1 MFEPL
6 PSLVRLQRER
16 RGLTQDRLAKLAKVS
31 RGQLIAFERGDQ
43 NISLLFLL
51 KIAKALELTELRIG
65 DLYLHPSPPDVTT
78 LIKAADAIATA
89 ERIVRQAASEADELE
104 KAKASVS
111 ALMERVLGPVPD
123 AGIGSA
129 AERLAASQAPKGAAK
144 AAAKAVAKTGAG
156 KRVRKAS

>member
-51 KIAKALELTELRIG
+51 KIARALELTELRLAE
-65 DLYLHPSPPDVTT
+65 LYLHPSPPDVTMV
-78 LIKAADAIATA
+78 IKAMDAIATA
-89 ERIVRQAASEADELE
+89 ERIVSNAAAEAGELQ

-111 ALMERVLGPVPD
+111 ALMDRILGPVPD

-129 AERLAASQAPKGAAK
+129 AERVTAPKGEKAAPKTAAK
-144 AAAKAVAKTGAG
+144 AGAK